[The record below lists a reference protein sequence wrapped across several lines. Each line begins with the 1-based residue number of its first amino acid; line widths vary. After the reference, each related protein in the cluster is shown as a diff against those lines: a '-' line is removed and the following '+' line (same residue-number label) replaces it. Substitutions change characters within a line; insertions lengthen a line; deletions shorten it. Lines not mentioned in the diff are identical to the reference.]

1 MDERTKRSIKKN
13 NDRVLKRMKNPDDKL
28 NVISTQSTWYPPRP
42 AVKKDKDALDFGL
55 KKNDENKDED
65 S

>member
-28 NVISTQSTWYPPRP
+28 NVISTQSTWFPPRP
-42 AVKKDKDALDFGL
+42 VVKKDKDALDFGL
-55 KKNDENKDED
+55 KNENKDED